1 MACIICLEI
10 ILIREVTSLGFK
22 QVQFYYIISIVF
34 LYLIFSFTRN
44 INERFDKGRIIKK
57 TVLRGLL
64 WIKKNQVYISYVSL
78 VFAII
83 GYIYLIALIPLNIIC
98 LFVSDYIAS
107 WITYIYLGMLGI
119 TWLAEIPFLPFYGIK
134 G

>member
-1 MACIICLEI
+1 MD
-10 ILIREVTSLGFK
+10 FK

-44 INERFDKGRIIKK
+44 INERFDKGIIIKK
-57 TVLRGLL
+57 PVLRELL
-64 WIKKNQVYISYVSL
+64 WIKKNQVYISYLSL
-78 VFAII
+78 VFVII
-83 GYIYLIALIPLNIIC
+83 GYIYLIALIPFNIIC

-107 WITYIYLGMLGI
+107 WITYIYLGTLGI